1 MGKYVCQGLPAA
13 LAAGLVLAAA
23 VPGSLEGGERDEAW
37 VAQRVR
43 QVRQSDT
50 TAWKKIPWAAS
61 LLEARRLSREEGR
74 PVFLF
79 TYDGNLDTGRC

>member
-1 MGKYVCQGLPAA
+1 MGKHMWQR
-13 LAAGLVLAAA
+13 LAAA
-23 VPGSLEGGERDEAW
+23 LVLSAVPGAAAGAEHDEAW
-37 VAQRVR
+37 VARRVQ
-43 QVRQSDT
+43 QVRESDT
-50 TAWKKIPWAAS
+50 TAWKKVPWAAS

>member
-1 MGKYVCQGLPAA
+1 MGKHVWQR
-13 LAAGLVLAAA
+13 LAAA
-23 VPGSLEGGERDEAW
+23 LVLSAVPGAAAGGERDEAW
-37 VAQRVR
+37 VARRVQ
-43 QVRQSDT
+43 QVRESDT

-79 TYDGNLDTGRC
+79 SYDGNLDTGRC

>member
-1 MGKYVCQGLPAA
+1 MKKHVRQGLTAA
-13 LAAGLVLAAA
+13 LMAGLVLSAGPAAL
-23 VPGSLEGGERDEAW
+23 GGGERDEAW

-50 TAWKKIPWAAS
+50 TAWKKIPWVAS
-61 LLEARRLSREEGR
+61 LLEARRLSRQEDR

-79 TYDGNLDTGRC
+79 TYDGNFDTGRC

>member
-1 MGKYVCQGLPAA
+1 MGKHVRQGLPAA
-13 LAAGLVLAAA
+13 LAAGLVLSAGPVAL
-23 VPGSLEGGERDEAW
+23 GGGERDEAW
-37 VAQRVR
+37 VTQRVR

-50 TAWKKIPWAAS
+50 TAWKKIPWVGS